1 MPHLP
6 EITDSKIAKAY
17 AHPLRI
23 EIMGLLDDRVASP
36 RQLSEELGA
45 SLATTSYHVRQLLSM
60 NLIKLVRRRPTRGS
74 IEHFYTALAGSNL
87 TSKRMTVTRAGWDEL
102 SALFGEVQERLAEIS
117 EREAARLEGEPD
129 AGRVETTAVIMLFE
143 SRLAEMGEDGDAAA
157 LTAGAS
163 QA

>member
-1 MPHLP
+1 MSHLP
-6 EITDSKIAKAY
+6 EITDSKVAKAY

-23 EIMGLLDDRVASP
+23 EIMGLLDNRVASP

-74 IEHFYTALAGSNL
+74 VEHFYTALADSNL

-102 SALFGEVQERLAEIS
+102 SALFGEVQARLAEIS
-117 EREAARLEGEPD
+117 EREAARLEADPD
-129 AGRVETTAVIMLFE
+129 AHRVEATAVVMLFE
-143 SRLAEMGEDGDAAA
+143 PPLAEMRHDGDGAA
-157 LTAGAS
+157 LAAGAA